1 LVSTSRPTLENCH
14 VCGEPTGKIIRMLGK
29 NYIVPRMCKCKRK
42 ALEQSE
48 RISKAREKQTRLK
61 QIFNNSLMT
70 REFKEFTFENWDHTL
85 GNEKMYDL
93 GIKYVRSFKKKAL
106 KENLGLLV
114 YGNPGNGK
122 TFLSG
127 CIANALIKQFIPV
140 VCVSAIGILE
150 RIKNSF
156 GSYGDEGVQ
165 SILNCLDN
173 ADLVIIDDMGVEN
186 NTDWSRATMYQILDS
201 RCRKKKPLM
210 ITSNLTMS
218 QLKRRYDKDCGTD
231 VGRTADRL
239 IHEMCQPI
247 ENTFSSIRIKKGLE
261 KTKMLREILNGWTT

>member
-1 LVSTSRPTLENCH
+1 
-14 VCGEPTGKIIRMLGK
+14 
-29 NYIVPRMCKCKRK
+29 
-42 ALEQSE
+42 
-48 RISKAREKQTRLK
+48 
-61 QIFNNSLMT
+61 
-70 REFKEFTFENWDHTL
+70 
-85 GNEKMYDL
+85 
-93 GIKYVRSFKKKAL
+93 
-106 KENLGLLV
+106 
-114 YGNPGNGK
+114 
-122 TFLSG
+122 
-127 CIANALIKQFIPV
+127 
-140 VCVSAIGILE
+140 
-150 RIKNSF
+150 
-156 GSYGDEGVQ
+156 
-165 SILNCLDN
+165 
-173 ADLVIIDDMGVEN
+173 MGVEN